1 MTGVNDASSTA
12 AGVGTVSSAN
22 YTVDT
27 HVPTATVTLSDSALI
42 AGDTTTVTFTFGE
55 PVTNFTLADVTAPNG
70 TFGALS
76 TPNTHT
82 SGPQTPA
89 HTFSR
94 PLNIKKNTTVVT
106 VYMTVAND
114 A

>member
-1 MTGVNDASSTA
+1 MSTA

-76 TPNTHT
+76 APITNGDGTQSYTATDPKTTRLKSSHYPIT
-82 SGPQTPA
+82 YDV
-89 HTFSR
+89 FC
-94 PLNIKKNTTVVT
+94 LKNNSST
-106 VYMTVAND
+106 A
-114 A
+114 

>member
-76 TPNTHT
+76 APITNGDGTQSYTATFTPDRK
-82 SGPQTPA
+82 S
-89 HTFSR
+89 
-94 PLNIKKNTTVVT
+94 VVKGKS
-106 VYMTVAND
+106 VD
-114 A
+114 LGGRRII